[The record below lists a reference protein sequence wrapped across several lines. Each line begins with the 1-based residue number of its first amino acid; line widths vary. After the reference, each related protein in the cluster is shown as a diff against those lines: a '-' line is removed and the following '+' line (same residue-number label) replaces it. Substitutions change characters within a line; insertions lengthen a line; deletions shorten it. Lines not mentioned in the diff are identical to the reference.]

1 MNGLTFSAVWVAGVN
16 YANDHAPSGISAT
29 AQGLFGSMLLGFGA
43 AAGNFFGG
51 MLIDAFDARV
61 MYFVFGMIV
70 IVSLV
75 IFTFIERRLP
85 TESLETAI

>member
-1 MNGLTFSAVWVAGVN
+1 MLT
-16 YANDHAPSGISAT
+16 
-29 AQGLFGSMLLGFGA
+29 GFGA
-43 AAGNFFGG
+43 VAGNFFGG

-85 TESLETAI
+85 AEIPEDCHLKPVTKEQSSPLNKSMAACSR